1 MCRWRPPSADRGR
14 RRGRTWHAPSAGQ
27 GGGATCP
34 FFRSPS
40 KLRRIAQR
48 KGAAAAGE
56 EVLVQGGAGLAVIGD
71 ILRVGQ
77 ILDGE
82 AQGAEAGLV
91 AGIEVEQR
99 VAVEIGGIEAGC
111 VLEIAIEKS
120 RRLQAQRESIARR
133 SEEHTS
139 ELQSLMRIPYA

>member
-56 EVLVQGGAGLAVIGD
+56 EVLVQGGAGLAVIGE

-77 ILDGE
+77 ILDDE

-91 AGIEVEQR
+91 AGIEVEQS
-99 VAVEIGGIEAGC
+99 VAVEMR
-111 VLEIAIEKS
+111 S
-120 RRLQAQRESIARR
+120 
-133 SEEHTS
+133 SEEGHVLALEFENS
-139 ELQSLMRIPYA
+139 RQPQSADDETQRNKQQA

>member
-48 KGAAAAGE
+48 QDAAAAGE

-77 ILDGE
+77 NLDGE
-82 AQGAEAGLV
+82 AQAAEAGLV
-91 AGIEVEQR
+91 AGQEVETR
-99 VAVEIGGIEAGC
+99 VAVEIGVIVAGC
-111 VLEIAIEKS
+111 VIVNETYKS
-120 RRLQAQRESIARR
+120 RRLPDEGEHIAQQTTE
-133 SEEHTS
+133 
-139 ELQSLMRIPYA
+139 

>member
-27 GGGATCP
+27 GGGATCT
-34 FFRSPS
+34 FFRSRS

-56 EVLVQGGAGLAVIGD
+56 DALVKGGAGLAVIGD

-77 ILDGE
+77 LLDSRTSR
-82 AQGAEAGLV
+82 ADTGLV
-91 AGIEVEQR
+91 AGIEGEQR
-99 VAVEIGGIEAGC
+99 VDATIG
-111 VLEIAIEKS
+111 
-120 RRLQAQRESIARR
+120 
-133 SEEHTS
+133 
-139 ELQSLMRIPYA
+139 

>member
-71 ILRVGQ
+71 ILRVG
-77 ILDGE
+77 D
-82 AQGAEAGLV
+82 
-91 AGIEVEQR
+91 R
-99 VAVEIGGIEAGC
+99 
-111 VLEIAIEKS
+111 KS
-120 RRLQAQRESIARR
+120 PR
-133 SEEHTS
+133 S
-139 ELQSLMRIPYA
+139 ELQSLMRISYAVFCLKNNTTLNQTHSFTTALEQQVQS